1 MSNSVVCKIYKREN
15 LIKFNEPANY
25 KIAVQGI
32 LTETFLQSFEG
43 IKILTEKDDKNS
55 YSTKINVRIKDQ
67 AELSGIIN
75 ALYDWGFPIL
85 LVEYEDKILKDFI

>member
-1 MSNSVVCKIYKREN
+1 M
-15 LIKFNEPANY
+15 IKFNKPANY

-43 IKILTEKDDKNS
+43 LKILTEKDDKNS
-55 YSTKINVRIKDQ
+55 YYTKINVRIKDQ
-67 AELSGIIN
+67 AELSGIIS

-85 LVEYEDKILKDFI
+85 LIEYEDEILKDSLQL